1 MCGLTGFWQLGGF
14 ADPEAQSLV
23 RQMAGTLTHRGPDD
37 AGEWVD
43 GRVGVALGHRRLAI
57 LDPSPAGRQPMV
69 SANGRYVIV
78 YNGEVYNFAELRT
91 ELEQAGVTFRGHS
104 DTEVLLEAINQ
115 WGLKRALR
123 RVNGMFAFALWDRA
137 ERTLSLARDRF
148 GEKPLYYGWVGQTF
162 VFASELKAIRA
173 YPAFKAEV
181 NRAALALFLRLGYIP
196 APYSIFQG
204 LNKLLPGTVLTV
216 READRGCER
225 APIPYWSLEEVIAQG
240 LHDPFRGREVEAVAM
255 LDGLLRAAIQLR
267 MVADVPVGAFL
278 SGGID
283 SSTVVALM
291 QAQSE
296 RPVKTFTIGFQEADY
311 DEATHARAIARYLGT
326 DHTELSV
333 TPAQAQ
339 AVILRLP
346 TLYDEPFADAS
357 QIPTYLVAQVARTQ
371 VTVSLSGDGGDELF
385 GGYNGYCWIPRIWK
399 GVATLPL
406 PLRRAFAFLLTRP
419 SPKAWNLVFKSAKPF
434 LPKRYAVPL
443 AGDKVHKLADL
454 LLLDSPESMYDLL
467 VSLWKL
473 QAEDVLRSATCAET
487 ILDQPLSWPP
497 LRSPEER
504 MMYLDQ
510 KTYLPD
516 DVLVKVD
523 RAAMGVSLESRMPF
537 LDPALVAFAWRLP
550 LAMKIRHGQGKWL
563 LRQVLKQYLPSSL
576 IDRPKMGFGIPLDTW
591 LRGPLRDWGEAL
603 LDKRRLALG
612 GLFDPQPI
620 RAKWAEHLSGR
631 RNWQSA
637 LWCVLMFEAWRES
650 QLCQAPAQV
659 HV

>member
-1 MCGLTGFWQLGGF
+1 
-14 ADPEAQSLV
+14 
-23 RQMAGTLTHRGPDD
+23 MAETLAHRGPDD

-57 LDPSPAGRQPMV
+57 LDLSPAGRQPMV
-69 SANGRYVIV
+69 SADGRYVIA
-78 YNGEVYNFAELRT
+78 YNGEVYNFSELRT
-91 ELEQAGVTFRGHS
+91 ELAQAGVTFRGHS
-104 DTEVLLEAINQ
+104 DTEVLLEAISQ
-115 WGLKRALR
+115 WGLQRALR

-137 ERTLSLARDRF
+137 EQTLSLARDRF
-148 GEKPLYYGWVGQTF
+148 GEKPLYYGWVGRTF

-181 NRAALALFLRLGYIP
+181 DRAALALFLRLGYIP

-216 READRGCER
+216 RAADRGSER
-225 APIPYWSLEEVIAQG
+225 TPIPYWSLEEVIAQG
-240 LHDPFRGREVEAVAM
+240 LRDPFRGTEVEAVTM
-255 LDGLLRAAIQLR
+255 LDGLLREAIQLR

-296 RPVKTFTIGFQEADY
+296 RPVKTFSIGFHEDGY
-311 DEATHARAIARYLGT
+311 NEATFAGAVARYLGT
-326 DHTELSV
+326 DHTELYV
-333 TPAQAQ
+333 TPAEAQ
-339 AVILRLP
+339 VVIPRLP
-346 TLYDEPFADAS
+346 ALYDEPFADAS
-357 QIPTYLVAQVARTQ
+357 QIPTYLVAQVARAQ

-399 GVATLPL
+399 GVSTLPL
-406 PLRRAFAFLLTRP
+406 PLRQALAFLLTCP
-419 SPKAWNLVFKSAKPF
+419 SPQVWNLVFNMAKPF

-454 LLLDSPESMYDLL
+454 LLLDSPESMYGSL

-473 QAEDVLRSATCAET
+473 QAEDVLRSAACAET
-487 ILDQPLSWPP
+487 ILDQPQNRPP
-497 LRSPEER
+497 LPLPEER

-550 LAMKIRHGQGKWL
+550 VAMKIRHGQGKWL
-563 LRQVLKQYLPSSL
+563 LRQVLKQYLPPSL
-576 IDRPKMGFGIPLDTW
+576 IDRPKMGFGVPIDSW

-603 LDKRRLALG
+603 LDEQRLALG
-612 GLFDPQPI
+612 GLFDTRPI

-631 RNWQSA
+631 RNWQYL

-650 QLCQAPAQV
+650 QLRDTPSRI
-659 HV
+659 HM